1 MGISGLEG
9 EVDDQ
14 LSHTNSIAR
23 NLPPLDQ
30 YLDLIAKLDTQ
41 CQEANIEE
49 NDFTP
54 YTYDELAYELGLV
67 RSS

>member
-1 MGISGLEG
+1 MSISGLEG

-14 LSHTNSIAR
+14 LSHTNSIAL

-30 YLDLIAKLDTQ
+30 YLDIIAKLDTQ

-49 NDFTP
+49 NDFTT
-54 YTYDELAYELGLV
+54 YTYDELAYELGL
-67 RSS
+67 